1 MRREKVEFRKN
12 YICLKFV
19 NKLKAAHQN
28 SCNMV
33 PFRAKRLVNEGNS
46 GIYIL
51 SKMISKQS
59 TNKAEKVIK

>member
-1 MRREKVEFRKN
+1 MRREKLAFRKN
-12 YICLKFV
+12 YLCFKFV
-19 NKLKAAHQN
+19 KKLKKTHQN

-59 TNKAEKVIK
+59 KNKA

>member
-1 MRREKVEFRKN
+1 MRKEKFAFRKN
-12 YICLKFV
+12 YLYLKFV
-19 NKLKAAHQN
+19 NKLKNAHHN
-28 SCNMV
+28 SCSMV

-59 TNKAEKVIK
+59 KNKA